1 MVFTTIPLLTGFSTT
16 ESSTILHS
24 ISNHDH
30 FNLLNSLNDFFS
42 NISSN
47 LHDKTSSLLD
57 RFEWIQNG
65 KKMLEQLNEWSKKYS
80 DKDPLKSLIMAL
92 FSLLEKV
99 IYTPVF
105 LFNNAYFTNLLLKFG
120 ALSMGLITSLTM
132 LEGLKRILNKS
143 TMSYRQLLQRL
154 PIVMALTG
162 FAPLLIVEGMKL
174 LSYLTNLILQFGVSL
189 TENVNPLGERPV
201 TGLMDTILYVAFVIL
216 FGYNLVPIL
225 LSHGRRWFNVLSLTL
240 LTPIAMLGYLF
251 PSFHPFHQKWWASL
265 KKNYLSQLYY
275 SSFLSVLNIIMFGI
289 STPDTYQGVF
299 SKLLILLGGIHV
311 FSQPPAFLNSYMQ
324 TKPDVYSSVAQ
335 VQRSLA
341 TNPTALLWKAFR
353 KPTKAKT

>member
-1 MVFTTIPLLTGFSTT
+1 MVLATIPLLTGFSAA
-16 ESSTILHS
+16 EGSSVITAF
-24 ISNHDH
+24 SNHDH
-30 FNLLNSLNDFFS
+30 FNLLNSLSDFFS
-42 NISSN
+42 NFNIN
-47 LHDKTSSLLD
+47 LHNKISNLLD

-65 KKMLEQLNEWSKKYS
+65 RRLLDQLNEWSSKYQ

-105 LFNNAYFTNLLLKFG
+105 LFNNTYFTNLLLKFG
-120 ALSMGLITSLTM
+120 ALSMGLLTSFCM
-132 LEGLKRILNKS
+132 VEGLKRIINKS
-143 TMSYRQLLQRL
+143 TMSYRQLLQRI

-174 LSYLTNLILQFGVSL
+174 LSYLTNLILSFGLSL
-189 TENVNPLGERPV
+189 TENVSPLGNNPAS
-201 TGLMDTILYVAFVIL
+201 GLMDTILYVAFVLL
-216 FGYNLVPIL
+216 FGYNLIPIL

-251 PSFHPFHQKWWASL
+251 PSFQPFHAKWWVSL

-275 SSFLSVLNIIMFGI
+275 SSFLSILNIIMFGI
-289 STPDTYQGVF
+289 STPDNFQGVF

-311 FSQPPAFLNSYMQ
+311 FSQPPTFLSSYMQ
-324 TKPDVYSSVAQ
+324 MKPDVYASVAQ
-335 VQRSLA
+335 VQRSMK
-341 TNPTALLWKAFR
+341 TNPTMLLWNAFR
-353 KPTKAKT
+353 KPTKSKK